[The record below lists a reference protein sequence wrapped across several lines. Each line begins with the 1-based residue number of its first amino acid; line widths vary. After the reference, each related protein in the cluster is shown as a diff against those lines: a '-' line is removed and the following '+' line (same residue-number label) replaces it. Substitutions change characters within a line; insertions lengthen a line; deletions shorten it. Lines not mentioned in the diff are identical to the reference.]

1 MRSDRGRR
9 RAWVLRLSLCLG
21 AGAAILLAVAAS
33 GAAPG
38 AARVRRARYLM
49 GTVLEIEAA
58 VPDGEGG
65 DAHARTEAAVERAF
79 EAVAGVEDRLSNW
92 RPDSELS
99 RANRAAARAPFALTR
114 ETWRSVS
121 AALALAAETGGSF
134 DPTVG
139 PITASARRREEG
151 GPPAESDGSELLP
164 AVGFRFVRLDPAA
177 GTLFFER
184 LHASIDSGGFGKGD
198 ALDRAA
204 AVLERGGVRAA
215 RLNFGGQLR
224 TFGSASRAAR
234 TLGLGRA
241 AVAVPDLSG
250 RVACR
255 FSTGDGSLSTSGD
268 AEKPGHI
275 VDPRTGR
282 PAAFHG
288 SASVL
293 ADTGL
298 RADALSTALFV
309 MGPSRGLA
317 FADERGI
324 PALFIWKSGRRW
336 TARAS
341 RAFPPTRLEEDG

>member
-1 MRSDRGRR
+1 
-9 RAWVLRLSLCLG
+9 
-21 AGAAILLAVAAS
+21 
-33 GAAPG
+33 
-38 AARVRRARYLM
+38 M
-49 GTVLEIEAA
+49 GTVLEIDAA
-58 VPDGEGG
+58 VPAGEGA
-65 DAHARTEAAVERAF
+65 DARARTEDAFERAF

-92 RPDSELS
+92 RPESELS
-99 RANRAAARAPFALTR
+99 RANRGAALSPVPLTR

-139 PITASARRREEG
+139 PITASARSREDPEA
-151 GPPAESDGSELLP
+151 PPAPDDSGGLS
-164 AVGFRFVRLDPAA
+164 AVGFRFVRLDPEA

-184 LHASIDSGGFGKGD
+184 VGASIDSGGFGKGE

-204 AVLERGGVRAA
+204 AVLERGGVHAA

-224 TFGSASRAAR
+224 TFGSASRAGGA
-234 TLGLGRA
+234 LGLGRA
-241 AVAVPDLSG
+241 AVAVAVPDLSG

-255 FSTGDGSLSTSGD
+255 FSTDDGSLSTSGD

-282 PAAFHG
+282 PPDFHG

-309 MGPSRGLA
+309 MGPARGVA

-324 PALFIWKSGRRW
+324 PALFLWKSGGRW
-336 TARAS
+336 TLRAS
-341 RAFPPTRLEEDG
+341 RAFPPTRLEEDP